1 MCVGGRIYKNINRA
15 RNLVSTPMKE
25 KHGEIRKLN
34 FFLLTCHSLLLGDG
48 GAVSPRCKTDG
59 TISFLRKGIG
69 PDLLTASWNISG
81 TVLVV
86 PLTLSA
92 PNPSLVNRIGFADVR
107 SEVQKRS
114 FFDLEL
120 ALKAA

>member
-1 MCVGGRIYKNINRA
+1 MCA
-15 RNLVSTPMKE
+15 
-25 KHGEIRKLN
+25 
-34 FFLLTCHSLLLGDG
+34 LTCHSLLLGDG
-48 GAVSPRCKTDG
+48 GAASPRCKVEG
-59 TISFLRKGIG
+59 TISFLRNGIE
-69 PDLLTASWNISG
+69 LEFFTASWNISG

-92 PNPSLVNRIGFADVR
+92 PKPSFVNRIGFADVR
-107 SEVQKRS
+107 SVVQKRS